1 MTSCL
6 KVALAALLIL
16 ALSACSTTTSS
27 VRDVMGEVDRSEL
40 SFIRMAVT
48 GSEIQTAFQDS
59 SRLYELHSRSD
70 EVLDVAKLVTRYYGF
85 TLVSEEDADFVLDI
99 KQAIPDGGACVYGME
114 AARDSFTF
122 GTSVATFGIV
132 PAKTAHCLVI
142 TAELYEGYR
151 DDSTAIGEFISNR
164 GWVRI
169 YAGVGEL
176 SNYRKTVTKRD
187 EVRALEASMAGL
199 LNLLI
204 NEGAFK

>member
-1 MTSCL
+1 MISRL

-99 KQAIPDGGACVYGME
+99 KQAIPDGGARQLYVWHLSCDVWYR
-114 AARDSFTF
+114 ARQNS
-122 GTSVATFGIV
+122 AL
-132 PAKTAHCLVI
+132 PC
-142 TAELYEGYR
+142 YYR
-151 DDSTAIGEFISNR
+151 R
-164 GWVRI
+164 V
-169 YAGVGEL
+169 V
-176 SNYRKTVTKRD
+176 
-187 EVRALEASMAGL
+187 
-199 LNLLI
+199 
-204 NEGAFK
+204 

>member
-1 MTSCL
+1 MISRIKAAFVACL
-6 KVALAALLIL
+6 VLTLT
-16 ALSACSTTTSS
+16 ACSTTTSS

-40 SFIRMAVT
+40 SFIRIAVT
-48 GSEIQTAFQDS
+48 GADIQTAFQDS

-70 EVLDVAKLVTRYYGF
+70 EVLEIAKLVTRYYGF
-85 TLVSEEDADFVLDI
+85 TLVSEEEADFVLEI
-99 KQAIPDGGACVYGME
+99 QQAIPDGGACVYGME
-114 AARDSFTF
+114 AARDGFTF

-132 PAKTAHCLVI
+132 PAKTAHCLVV
-142 TAELYEGYR
+142 TAELFEGYR
-151 DDSTAIGEFISNR
+151 DASTAIGEFISNR

-176 SNYRKTVTKRD
+176 SNYRKTVTERD
-187 EVRALEASMAGL
+187 EIRALEASMAGL